1 MNGTFERCTGYGLA
15 DLKGSAAWPFLAPG
29 DAAPFMEMIR
39 RALTDDPGEPCDIP
53 VLCRDRAVKN
63 VRWTAMAVP
72 VGADPGRKSVAVLG
86 MEGIPGRQDRR
97 GEAAGSVCGTS
108 QSLDD
113 ILQAAVKFSI
123 VASTP
128 EGTITAFSRGAE
140 QLLGYT
146 AEDVVGRATPLIF
159 HLPSEL
165 AARSAELNA
174 ETGCTVEGFRI
185 FTLKSERDETE
196 NREWTFVRKDGSTF
210 PVSLTV
216 TAIRSPRGEITGFL
230 GIAHDIAGQ
239 KQAEEMFSKVFMTV
253 PIGITISRM
262 SDGVIV
268 DRNPG
273 FVQVSGW
280 QRHEVVGRTAAEVNF
295 WVDPK
300 DRAALV
306 EDLKAGRD
314 VLDREYLFRNKEG
327 TVRTGVFS
335 ARSAQING
343 EAHIIFVTQDVTE
356 RRETEKRLRENEE
369 RLRVITSN
377 MPGVLFRFF
386 VRDSGEY
393 GLSYVSERLPDL
405 FNLPIGEPEAVFP
418 DFLSR
423 IHGEDLDGFLN
434 SIQQAAAQ
442 AAPWNFTGR
451 LVGPGG
457 GITWFQAMASPT
469 RVEDGFVY
477 DGIMLNVTERKQA
490 EAMSRQ
496 SEEKFSKVFM
506 LAPDGISITRMEDGM
521 IINTNLGFA
530 DITGWDR
537 SDVLGRRVHDVQFW
551 YDLNDRQHLV
561 DELKAG
567 VDVQQREIRF
577 LRKDGTVR
585 TGLYSARSIQLDG
598 EPHIVFI
605 MQDVTEHRETERK
618 LRENEERLR
627 AITTN
632 IPGAVFRFYAKDS
645 GEYGISYVSRGI
657 KDIFSLPVDDPDSLF
672 PIFLSRLHDED
683 RKSCMDSIKK
693 AVRDEAHWNFEGRL
707 TAPHGKPL
715 WFQAISAPTRYGNTL
730 VFDGIFLNITER
742 KQAEAMSRQSEEK
755 FSKIFMTAPD
765 FMAITR
771 MADGYI
777 MDVNLGFED
786 ITGWKRSEVIGRT
799 SADLDF
805 WVDPDE
811 RAVLVADLKAGQD
824 VHHRVFK
831 FRRKDGT
838 LRDGVYSARSIE
850 IGGEACLVFIMQDVT
865 EHRRLE
871 EERRKLEQQLFQS
884 QKMEAVGTLAGGI
897 AHDFNNILAGII
909 GYTELHIDELR
920 DRPKIHLSMEKV
932 LLASNRAKE
941 LVKQIL
947 TFSRKADQEKQPL
960 VLAPIV
966 DEVVKF
972 MRASLPT
979 TIEIRQT
986 GDETT
991 EAVLGDP
998 SQMHQVL
1005 MNLCTNA
1012 GHAMKE
1018 TGGVLEIGLREF
1030 PAEPASFRLDTASQT
1045 GRRLEISVR
1054 DTGHGIPRENMERI
1068 FEPYFTTKEK
1078 GEGSG
1083 LGLAVVHGIVKD
1095 HGGDIRVYSEEG
1107 KGTVFRIY
1115 LPLIG
1120 KKADAKSEPEEALLP
1135 GDGETILFVDDEQ
1148 IMAELN
1154 RELLTKLGYEVI
1166 TATDPNRAIA
1176 VFEDDPGRFDLVI
1189 TDKTMP
1195 GMTGFDLAR
1204 RIRLL
1209 RPDIPVLL
1217 CSGFQEKG
1225 DIGKVDAL
1233 GVARLLVKPIRVCDL
1248 SRAVRTALEKREPF
1262 PDQRP

>member
-1 MNGTFERCTGYGLA
+1 MNDHPQHIFTAASIPAAVFTASGEAVWVNRAFERCTGYALA
-15 DLKGSAAWPFLAPG
+15 DLKGPASWPFLDSG
-29 DAAPFMEMIR
+29 GVAPFAAMLR

-53 VLCRDRAVKN
+53 VLCRDRTVKN
-63 VRWTAMAVP
+63 VRWTAMAAP
-72 VGADPGRKSVAVLG
+72 KGGDPGRAYAAVLG
-86 MEGIPGRQDRR
+86 MENIPSGRIRL
-97 GEAAGSVCGTS
+97 GEAAEGASAAP

-140 QLLGYT
+140 QMLGY
-146 AEDVVGRATPLIF
+146 ASEEVVGRATPLIF

-165 AARSAELNA
+165 AARSAELSD
-174 ETGCTVEGFRI
+174 ETGDTVEGFRI
-185 FTLKSERDETE
+185 FTLKAERDGAET
-196 NREWTFVRKDGSTF
+196 REWTFVRKDGATL

-216 TAIRSPRGEITGFL
+216 TAIHSPSGEVTGFL

-273 FVQVSGW
+273 FVQISGW
-280 QRHEVVGRTAAEVNF
+280 QRHEVVGRTAADVNF
-295 WVDPK
+295 WVDPE
-300 DRAALV
+300 DRAALI

-314 VLDREYLFRNKEG
+314 VLQREYLFRNKEG
-327 TVRTGVFS
+327 DVRTGVFS
-335 ARSAQING
+335 ARSVRING

-356 RRETEKRLRENEE
+356 RRETERRLRENEE

-377 MPGVLFRFF
+377 MPGVIFQFY
-386 VRDSGEY
+386 VRDNGEY
-393 GLSYVSERLPDL
+393 GLSYISERLPDL
-405 FNLPIGEPEAVFP
+405 FGIPLTEPEASFP
-418 DFLSR
+418 AFLSR
-423 IHGEDLDGFLN
+423 IHEEDLDGFLN
-434 SIQQAAAQ
+434 SIGQAAAQ
-442 AAPWNFTGR
+442 VAPWNYTGR
-451 LVGPGG
+451 LSGPGG
-457 GITWFQAMASPT
+457 ETTWFQAMSVPT
-469 RVEDGFVY
+469 RHEDRFVF
-477 DGIMLNVTERKQA
+477 DGIMLNVTERKRA

-506 LAPDGISITRMEDGM
+506 
-521 IINTNLGFA
+521 
-530 DITGWDR
+530 
-537 SDVLGRRVHDVQFW
+537 
-551 YDLNDRQHLV
+551 
-561 DELKAG
+561 
-567 VDVQQREIRF
+567 
-577 LRKDGTVR
+577 
-585 TGLYSARSIQLDG
+585 
-598 EPHIVFI
+598 
-605 MQDVTEHRETERK
+605 
-618 LRENEERLR
+618 
-627 AITTN
+627 
-632 IPGAVFRFYAKDS
+632 
-645 GEYGISYVSRGI
+645 
-657 KDIFSLPVDDPDSLF
+657 
-672 PIFLSRLHDED
+672 
-683 RKSCMDSIKK
+683 
-693 AVRDEAHWNFEGRL
+693 
-707 TAPHGKPL
+707 
-715 WFQAISAPTRYGNTL
+715 
-730 VFDGIFLNITER
+730 
-742 KQAEAMSRQSEEK
+742 
-755 FSKIFMTAPD
+755 TAPD

-771 MADGYI
+771 MSDGHI

-786 ITGWKRSEVIGRT
+786 LTGWKRNEVIGRT

-811 RAVLVADLKAGQD
+811 RANLIADLKAGRD
-824 VHHRVFK
+824 VNHQVFK

-871 EERRKLEQQLFQS
+871 EERHKLSQQLFQS

-909 GYTELHIDELR
+909 GYTELHIDELK
-920 DRPKIHLSMEKV
+920 DRPKIHRSMEKV

-991 EAVLGDP
+991 EAVMGDP

-1018 TGGVLEIGLREF
+1018 TGGVLEIGLREI
-1030 PAEPASFRLDTASQT
+1030 PANPGIISLDTAART

-1068 FEPYFTTKEK
+1068 FEPYFTTKEM

-1120 KKADAKSEPEEALLP
+1120 KKADAQVQPEEAITP

-1154 RELLTKLGYEVI
+1154 RELLTNLGYEVV
-1166 TATDPNRAIA
+1166 TTTDPKRAIA
-1176 VFEDDPGRFDLVI
+1176 LFEEDPARFDLII

-1204 RIRLL
+1204 KIRRL

-1225 DIGKVDAL
+1225 DLGKVEEL
-1233 GVARLLVKPIRVCDL
+1233 GLARLLVKPIRVCDL
-1248 SRAVRTALEKREPF
+1248 SRAVRTALEKQERH
-1262 PDQRP
+1262 PDRRP